1 MMRANE
7 NARKRLVSKVAYRAI
22 PFALLLLAAAALFHF
37 SVEVGEGDTL
47 AWDQAFLL
55 SLRHADDVALPLGPA
70 WITTAMVNFTSL
82 GGVAVLLFITLT
94 TIGLLLISRRPVEA
108 LFLCVALAG
117 GWLSSNT
124 LKLWAA
130 RPRPNVV
137 THLVAVGDASFPSGH
152 AMVSA
157 ATYLALAIVAC
168 RFLRAPAQK
177 AYVFVIAGALI
188 GTIGLSRI
196 YLGVHYPT
204 DVVFGWCAGSLWT
217 FGSWLLFR
225 RFFPSQA

>member
-7 NARKRLVSKVAYRAI
+7 NARGRLSSKAAYRAI

-94 TIGLLLISRRPVEA
+94 AIGLLLISHRPVEA
-108 LFLCVALAG
+108 PCSSVLRLPAAG
-117 GWLSSNT
+117 FPATPSSYGPRGP
-124 LKLWAA
+124 A
-130 RPRPNVV
+130 R
-137 THLVAVGDASFPSGH
+137 T
-152 AMVSA
+152 
-157 ATYLALAIVAC
+157 
-168 RFLRAPAQK
+168 
-177 AYVFVIAGALI
+177 
-188 GTIGLSRI
+188 
-196 YLGVHYPT
+196 
-204 DVVFGWCAGSLWT
+204 
-217 FGSWLLFR
+217 
-225 RFFPSQA
+225 